1 MITLTSDS
9 MADLFTDV
17 NGEMRDEY
25 PPFHPMDSLGA
36 ARFCAID
43 HQRNLSG
50 PPAARVWSAGDSL
63 LRVFY
68 KLNAV

>member
-1 MITLTSDS
+1 

-36 ARFCAID
+36 ARFCASD

-50 PPAARVWSAGDSL
+50 PPAARVWQSGLLVTAYSAAG
-63 LRVFY
+63 
-68 KLNAV
+68 NAV

>member
-1 MITLTSDS
+1 
-9 MADLFTDV
+9 
-17 NGEMRDEY
+17 MRDEY

-63 LRVFY
+63 LRRYEFFTSWTRC
-68 KLNAV
+68 